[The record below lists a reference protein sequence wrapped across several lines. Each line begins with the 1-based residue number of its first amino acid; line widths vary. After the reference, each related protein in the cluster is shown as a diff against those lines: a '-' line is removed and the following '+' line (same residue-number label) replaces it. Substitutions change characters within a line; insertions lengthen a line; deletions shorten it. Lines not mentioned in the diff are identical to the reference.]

1 VSLYRQH
8 IALIRSLAGGIA
20 AFEKSL
26 CDFPRRNGANFDE
39 TAFLNFLA
47 GQHLGPWLKPFLC
60 DDAAGRVFSR
70 SLLDTLRERQNG
82 NEAQTARLITQ
93 ACEMHRGFS
102 DRGIEALFFKG
113 IISGVEIYGD
123 PGRRQQR
130 DVDVMVD
137 RSDLRRAVA
146 VLSDLG
152 YDTQSD
158 SSTGEDLESRIARM
172 LEKPY
177 LTRDSACSLERGRRK
192 VDLHCTLRVRYE
204 DSINFR
210 TLTEDAEDVRI
221 EGMILRGP
229 SRESTLLI
237 QLIMIADDLRRGACK
252 AKLFLDLYVF
262 CRTLGSDW
270 SWEAFFA
277 ARRSQRLEKLA
288 VNVCALVL
296 DLWDCAGEFPELA
309 TGVDR
314 RAKMLEIASSAA
326 ADEILS
332 RPRGNLENKRLMK
345 RIYRGGSAVA
355 VARRIA
361 KDLPHAAAHVAG
373 LRRSRYRFTPPR

>member
-1 VSLYRQH
+1 
-8 IALIRSLAGGIA
+8 
-20 AFEKSL
+20 
-26 CDFPRRNGANFDE
+26 
-39 TAFLNFLA
+39 
-47 GQHLGPWLKPFLC
+47 
-60 DDAAGRVFSR
+60 
-70 SLLDTLRERQNG
+70 
-82 NEAQTARLITQ
+82 
-93 ACEMHRGFS
+93 
-102 DRGIEALFFKG
+102 
-113 IISGVEIYGD
+113 
-123 PGRRQQR
+123 
-130 DVDVMVD
+130 
-137 RSDLRRAVA
+137 
-146 VLSDLG
+146 
-152 YDTQSD
+152 
-158 SSTGEDLESRIARM
+158 
-172 LEKPY
+172 
-177 LTRDSACSLERGRRK
+177 
-192 VDLHCTLRVRYE
+192 
-204 DSINFR
+204 
-210 TLTEDAEDVRI
+210 
-221 EGMILRGP
+221 MILRGP

-288 VNVCALVL
+288 VNVCALFL

-326 ADEILS
+326 ADTILS